1 MDSIPQKHLITNWLS
16 FSNLQM
22 KITNEL
28 ESSLQQNHQLSLN
41 EFYVLLFLSEA
52 PEKKLKLQQLQNN
65 VGLSQSAMSRLVSRF
80 EARDCGVLKRNIC
93 VDDRRAIY
101 TSLTSQGEEKLKG
114 AIVTFNETLERT
126 FSKDQVL
133 EELEKLMDQLNA
145 DGDGAK

>member
-28 ESSLQQNHQLSLN
+28 ESSLQQKHQLSLN

-101 TSLTSQGEEKLKG
+101 TSLTPQGEEKLKG

-145 DGDGAK
+145 DGDGTK

>member
-28 ESSLQQNHQLSLN
+28 ERSLQQNNQLSLN

-101 TSLTSQGEEKLKG
+101 TSLTPQGEEKLKA

>member
-80 EARDCGVLKRNIC
+80 EARDCGVLKRDIC

-101 TSLTSQGEEKLKG
+101 TSLTPEGEAKLDK
-114 AIVTFNETLERT
+114 AMVTFNETLVST
-126 FSKDQVL
+126 FSKEMVL
-133 EELEKLMDQLNA
+133 EEVQQLMNQLKA
-145 DGDGAK
+145 DGMK

>member
-28 ESSLQQNHQLSLN
+28 ESSLQQKHQLSLN

-52 PEKKLKLQQLQNN
+52 PQKKLKLQQLQNN

-101 TSLTSQGEEKLKG
+101 TSLTSQGEEKLTK
-114 AIVTFNETLERT
+114 AMVTFNATLERT
-126 FSKDQVL
+126 FSKETVK
-133 EELEKLMDQLNA
+133 EELQQLMDQLKGN
-145 DGDGAK
+145 GTK